1 MMSPEP
7 ARRTTMTR
15 TNEPPKINTKQ
26 DPIEISK
33 KKFIRALRESPRP
46 ALGNNRWLRDL
57 TIRFRYELGNCTDE
71 IPFDLERFGFHRRIT
86 FAYLINKVIWS

>member
-1 MMSPEP
+1 M
-7 ARRTTMTR
+7 AR
-15 TNEPPKINTKQ
+15 TNEFPKMNTKQ

-33 KKFIRALRESPRP
+33 KKFVRALRESPRP
-46 ALGNNRWLRDL
+46 ASENNRWLRDL

-71 IPFDLERFGFHRRIT
+71 IPFNLESFGFHRRIT